1 MKRLFFI
8 LQLSL
13 FIAFNFFLLL
23 SVYQFVGNRSSMQR
37 LTYDAP
43 VYDQREEF
51 DPALSHLNSLQSLLN
66 YCDSV
71 SLSKSAQSGPG
82 SERNF
87 SDQAAAVVRK
97 RFYHGYSLYGFSN
110 NYMAMMMA
118 QMLGGGLSAIVVPD
132 DILKYPYAACSQQSI
147 VMMQLLEKKGIKT
160 RKVGF
165 SGNAT
170 GHFCFEAYYDND
182 WHYYDPDKEPNAAL
196 LASYNRPSIDWLNQH
211 KDVLVAAYP
220 QYSKDYVLD
229 VFTKYSYGPV
239 SAFPAPRALI
249 FQQGTK
255 FLSYTIWVFFLAA
268 FILARKKY
276 KKLAAAATRSKKI
289 SRRPS
294 LQTAPIPM
302 GLTAA

>member
-1 MKRLFFI
+1 LKRLFFI

-13 FIAFNFFLLL
+13 FIVFNFFLLL
-23 SVYQFVGNRSSMQR
+23 SVYQFMGNKSNMQR

-51 DPALSHLNSLQSLLN
+51 DPALSNLNSLQSLLK

-71 SLSKSAQSGPG
+71 SLLNPAKPALS
-82 SERNF
+82 SEKNF
-87 SDQAAAVVRK
+87 TEMAAAVVRK

-147 VMMQLLEKKGIKT
+147 VMMQLLEKRGIKT

-165 SGNAT
+165 TGNAT
-170 GHFCFEAYYDND
+170 GHFCFEAYYDNG
-182 WHYYDPDKEPNAAL
+182 WHYFDPDKEPDAAL

-229 VFTKYSYGPV
+229 VFTKYSYGQV
-239 SAFPAPRALI
+239 SAFPAPRALL
-249 FQQGTK
+249 FQQGAK
-255 FLSYTIWVFFLAA
+255 ILSYTIWIFFLAA

-276 KKLAAAATRSKKI
+276 KKLAAATQGKKM

>member
-8 LQLSL
+8 LQFSF
-13 FIAFNFFLLL
+13 FIIFNFFLLL
-23 SVYQFVGNRSSMQR
+23 SAYQFLGNPSNMQR

-43 VYDQREEF
+43 EYDKREEY
-51 DPALSHLNSLQSLLN
+51 DPALSHLNSLQSLMT

-71 SLSKSAQSGPG
+71 SQANPSKTTLSP
-82 SERNF
+82 ERNF
-87 SDQAAAVVRK
+87 TDMASAVVRK

-165 SGNAT
+165 TGNAT
-170 GHFCFEAYYDND
+170 GHFCFEAYYDNG
-182 WHYYDPDKEPNAAL
+182 WHYYDPDKEPDAAL

-211 KDVLVAAYP
+211 KEVLVAAYP
-220 QYSKDYVLD
+220 QYSRDYIMD
-229 VFTKYSYGPV
+229 VFTRYSYGPV
-239 SAFPAPRALI
+239 SAFPAPRALL
-249 FQQGTK
+249 FQQGAK
-255 FLSYTIWVFFLAA
+255 ILSYTIWVFFLAA
-268 FILARKKY
+268 FILARRKY
-276 KKLAAAATRSKKI
+276 KKLAMATRNGKNA
-289 SRRPS
+289 RRPG
-294 LQTAPIPM
+294 LKTAAIPM
-302 GLTAA
+302 GLSAA